1 MAGGVIR
8 VFVVDD
14 HAVVRQGL
22 VSMLS
27 QFHDLE
33 IVGTASSGEEGLAA
47 AAELSPDIVL
57 LDLQMPGMQGL
68 DVLDRFAEHDPE
80 SPKVIVLTMHDDDD
94 TVLRA
99 VRGGAKGYVLKH
111 ASQEELAAAIRHVA
125 AGGTRFD
132 EVVVSAF
139 LKESRRE
146 ADRKLLSDRDV
157 EILRLVAS
165 GCSNKEVA
173 RRLYLSVGTVKTHLD
188 DIYRALGVSDRA
200 HAVAVALRKGLLD
213 EPLE

>member
-1 MAGGVIR
+1 MPAEPIR
-8 VFVVDD
+8 ILVVDD

-22 VSMLS
+22 ESMLS
-27 QFHDLE
+27 QFDDLT

-47 AAELSPDIVL
+47 AEALSPDIVL

-68 DVLDRFAEHDPE
+68 EVLTRFTEKDPE
-80 SPKVIVLTMHDDDD
+80 TPKVVVLTMHDDDE
-94 TVLRA
+94 TVLKA

-139 LKESRRE
+139 LKESQRE
-146 ADRKLLSDRDV
+146 AERSLLSARDI

-173 RRLYLSVGTVKTHLD
+173 RRLYLSVGTIKTHLD
-188 DIYRALGVSDRA
+188 DIYRALEVSDRA

-213 EPLE
+213 EPSD

>member
-1 MAGGVIR
+1 MSDVIR
-8 VFVVDD
+8 ILVVDD

-27 QFHDLE
+27 QFSDLSV
-33 IVGTASSGEEGLAA
+33 VGTAAGGEEGIEAA
-47 AAELSPDIVL
+47 ARLAPDIVL

-68 DVLDRFAEHDPE
+68 DVLAKLTQRDPS

-94 TVLRA
+94 TVLKA
-99 VRGGAKGYVLKH
+99 VRGGARGYVLKH
-111 ASQEELAAAIRHVA
+111 VSQEELADAIRHVA

-132 EVVVSAF
+132 EIVVSAF

-146 ADRKLLSDRDV
+146 EDHTLLSARDV
-157 EILRLVAS
+157 EILRLVAN

-173 RRLYLSVGTVKTHLD
+173 ERLYLSLGTIKTHLD
-188 DIYRALGVSDRA
+188 EIYRTLGVSDRA

-213 EPLE
+213 EPS

>member
-1 MAGGVIR
+1 MPGKPIR
-8 VFVVDD
+8 ILVVDD

-27 QFHDLE
+27 QFDDLE
-33 IVGTASSGEEGLAA
+33 IVGTASNGAEGLAA
-47 AAELSPDIVL
+47 AETLSPDVVL

-68 DVLDRFAEHDPE
+68 EVLSRFTERDPE
-80 SPKVIVLTMHDDDD
+80 KPKVVVLTMHDDDE

-139 LKESRRE
+139 LKESQRE
-146 ADRKLLSDRDV
+146 AERSLLSARDI
-157 EILRLVAS
+157 EILRLVAG

-173 RRLYLSVGTVKTHLD
+173 RRLYLSVGTIKTHLD
-188 DIYRALGVSDRA
+188 EIYRALGVSDRA
-200 HAVAVALRKGLLD
+200 HAVAVAMRKGLLD
-213 EPLE
+213 EPAE

>member
-1 MAGGVIR
+1 MPAEPIR
-8 VFVVDD
+8 ILVVDD
-14 HAVVRQGL
+14 HAVVRRGL
-22 VSMLS
+22 ESMLS
-27 QFHDLE
+27 QFDDLT

-47 AAELSPDIVL
+47 AEALSPDIVL

-68 DVLDRFAEHDPE
+68 EVLTRFTEKDPE
-80 SPKVIVLTMHDDDD
+80 TPKVVVLTMHDDDE
-94 TVLRA
+94 TVLKA

-139 LKESRRE
+139 LKESQRE
-146 ADRKLLSDRDV
+146 AERSLLSARDI

-173 RRLYLSVGTVKTHLD
+173 RRLYLSVGTIKTHLD
-188 DIYRALGVSDRA
+188 DIYRALEVSDRA

-213 EPLE
+213 EPSD